1 MHLPSIP
8 REKKE
13 ELLKALQR
21 PEGTFIFTAKYVG
34 IFEKAK
40 GKGLLI
46 DLASGN
52 RIIRLERDE
61 SLDVNFYY
69 SSPGTG
75 TRVAT
80 VNISELEGNTKLWF
94 GLTWSP
100 QEINLYIGGVEVKT
114 GLLRGIGKKSDFEL
128 RVGKNGSIYQIGDK
142 GVKVLGARVRIG
154 GELVLGLTA
163 IESWNET
170 LEAIQILKTGKS
182 PKGYVFEAIVA
193 NMIIVILSTG
203 FEVYCKKRFCELI
216 GEGIIPNYDELEK
229 KFLSNQEIEVGLNE
243 IFKKEAKEKGVS
255 FAELLVEKRRI
266 DFGNWDHCKNS
277 YNKGYGIRFGIDLG
291 VDNRVLE
298 NIQKYINYRHRIVHA
313 SPMLTVLNE
322 DDDSPRG
329 PEFAPKIIESA
340 IEEFIELIGKIHE
353 ATLKLRPKN

>member
-8 REKKE
+8 QEKKE
-13 ELLKALQR
+13 EIIKALRR
-21 PEGTFIFTAKYVG
+21 PEGTFGFVARYDG
-34 IFEKAK
+34 IFEKTR

-52 RIIRLERDE
+52 TIIRLERDE
-61 SLDVNFYY
+61 NLDVNFYY

-80 VNISELEGNTKLWF
+80 VNISELEGNTKLLF
-94 GLTWSP
+94 ILTWTP
-100 QEINLYIGGVEVKT
+100 QEINLYLGGVEVKT
-114 GLLRGIGKKSDFEL
+114 ELLRGIGKKSDFEL

-142 GVKVLGARVRIG
+142 GVEVLGARVRIG
-154 GELVLGLTA
+154 GELILGPTA

-170 LEAIQILKTGKS
+170 LEAIQILKTGES
-182 PKGYVFEAIVA
+182 PKGYIFEAIVA

-216 GEGIIPNYDELEK
+216 GEGINPNNDELEK
-229 KFLSNQEIEVGLNE
+229 NFFSNQDIEAGLNE
-243 IFKKEAKEKGVS
+243 RFKQEAKEKGVS
-255 FAELLVEKRRI
+255 FAEFLVEKRI
-266 DFGNWDHCKNS
+266 DFGNWNRCKTA
-277 YNKGYGIRFGIDLG
+277 YNKGYSIRFGIDLG

-322 DDDSPRG
+322 DDDSPKG
-329 PEFAPKIIESA
+329 PVFAPNIIESA
-340 IEEFIELIGKIHE
+340 IEEFNELIRKIHE
-353 ATLKLRPKN
+353 TTLELRPEK